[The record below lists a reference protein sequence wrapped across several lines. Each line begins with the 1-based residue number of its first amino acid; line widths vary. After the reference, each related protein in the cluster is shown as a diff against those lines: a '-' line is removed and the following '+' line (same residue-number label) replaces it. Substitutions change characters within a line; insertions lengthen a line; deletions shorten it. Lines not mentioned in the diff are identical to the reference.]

1 MGPPVARNGGGI
13 DFLKIEALWRKDWKV
28 FVWDVD
34 VVELP
39 DQRIARHHQMIRL
52 DQINAIQG
60 G

>member
-1 MGPPVARNGGGI
+1 MGGI
-13 DFLKIEALWRKDWKV
+13 DFFKIEALWRKV
-28 FVWDVD
+28 FVWD

-39 DQRIARHHQMIRL
+39 DQRKARHHQMIRL